1 MQRAYQIIRFIANA
15 TQHRDAVLG
24 AVLHSSQMT
33 SSSTKVTYIDP
44 VKNLNLNSILYDI
57 YLDLMI
63 FSLSMSR
70 NIP

>member
-15 TQHRDAVLG
+15 TQHLGAVLG
-24 AVLHSSQMT
+24 AVLHSSKMT

-44 VKNLNLNSILYDI
+44 VKNLNLNSILYHI